1 MMLYQRLKKFREAS
15 GLTQQQVADV
25 LNLDR
30 STYAYYETGKT
41 TPDIKSVSKLIKI
54 FNISYYDLI
63 DEDDPRL
70 VVNDSANDEED
81 DSEKMHIYELSKAEK
96 QLVINFRV
104 LSASQKEDLL
114 YALSASAFD
123 KNKKIRKNTAG
134 SVTVEDNN

>member
-1 MMLYQRLKKFREAS
+1 MLCKKLKKFRVAS

-63 DEDDPRL
+63 DDDDPRT
-70 VVNDSANDEED
+70 VVNDSANDED

-96 QLVINFRV
+96 QLVINFRM

-114 YALSASAFD
+114 FALSSSAFD
-123 KNKKIRKNTAG
+123 KNSKPRKNTAG
-134 SVTVEDNN
+134 SVTTTEEEN

>member
-1 MMLYQRLKKFREAS
+1 MMLGQRLKRFREAS

-63 DEDDPRL
+63 DEEDPRM
-70 VVNDSANDEED
+70 VVNDSAKDEDEF
-81 DSEKMHIYELSKAEK
+81 EKVHIYELSKAEK

-104 LSASQKEDLL
+104 LSPSQKDDLL
-114 YALSASAFD
+114 YSLSV
-123 KNKKIRKNTAG
+123 KNKKTRKNA
-134 SVTVEDNN
+134 ENND

>member
-1 MMLYQRLKKFREAS
+1 MMLGQRLKRFREAS

-63 DEDDPRL
+63 DEEDPRM
-70 VVNDSANDEED
+70 VVNDSAKDEDEF
-81 DSEKMHIYELSKAEK
+81 EKVHIYELSKAEK

-104 LSASQKEDLL
+104 LSPSQKDDLL
-114 YALSASAFD
+114 YSLSV
-123 KNKKIRKNTAG
+123 KNKKTRKSAMNNAN
-134 SVTVEDNN
+134 VENND